1 MTEPPPSSRSSP
13 PASPPPSSSSRAARA
28 LVASHRRELSVGL
41 AYALLLIAL
50 LVVAPA
56 FFAPANLRDLL
67 MRAAPL
73 LVAAVGMTV
82 VILARQIDISIG
94 SQFAICGVVA
104 GLLAK
109 AGVAMPLAAA
119 GAVAAGALLGAVN
132 GLLVASLGLPA
143 IVVTLATMVGW
154 REGLRW
160 ATEGVWVQGLPDGF
174 QWLGLGQDAGRL
186 VIPALAAV
194 VWALAAWGLRYVAA
208 GRAIYATGS
217 DPEVA
222 RLAGIRPRRVVFGA
236 FVLMGALTGLA
247 AVLSVIQ
254 FVDVQTN
261 AGVGLE
267 LSVIAAV
274 VVGGTAIAGG
284 RGSLAGTLL
293 GVLLL
298 STAGPA
304 LTFLGADAHWDR
316 ALQGLIILA
325 AVAVDALGPEARR
338 PRPA

>member
-1 MTEPPPSSRSSP
+1 LVRVAEG
-13 PASPPPSSSSRAARA
+13 AGLARRRRVVRGIV
-28 LVASHRRELSVGL
+28 LTHRRELSVAA
-41 AYALLLIAL
+41 AYLALLVAL
-50 LVVAPA
+50 VVVAPA
-56 FFAPANLRDLL
+56 FFELANLRDLL

-109 AGVAMPLAAA
+109 AGIAMPLAAA
-119 GAVAAGALLGAVN
+119 GAVLTGALLGALN
-132 GLLVASLGLPA
+132 GVLVATLGLPA

-174 QWLGLGQDAGRL
+174 QWLGLGQDTGRL
-186 VIPALAAV
+186 VIPAIAAV
-194 VWALAAWGLRYVAA
+194 VFILAAWTLRHVAA

-222 RLAGIRPRRVVFGA
+222 RLAGIRPRRVLFGV

-247 AVLSVIQ
+247 SVLSVIQ

-261 AGVGLE
+261 AGIGLE

-284 RGSLAGTLL
+284 RGTLVGTLL

-325 AVAVDALGPEARR
+325 AVAADAIGRQTNARSIGSR
-338 PRPA
+338 AS

>member
-1 MTEPPPSSRSSP
+1 
-13 PASPPPSSSSRAARA
+13 
-28 LVASHRRELSVGL
+28 
-41 AYALLLIAL
+41 
-50 LVVAPA
+50 
-56 FFAPANLRDLL
+56 

-109 AGVAMPLAAA
+109 AGLAMPLVAA
-119 GAVAAGALLGAVN
+119 GAVLTGALLGALN
-132 GLLVASLGLPA
+132 GVLVATLGLPA

-174 QWLGLGQDAGRL
+174 QWLGL
-186 VIPALAAV
+186 VIPAIAAV
-194 VWALAAWGLRYVAA
+194 VFVFAAWALRHIAA
-208 GRAIYATGS
+208 GRAVYATGS

-222 RLAGIRPRRVVFGA
+222 RLAGIRPRRVLFGV

-261 AGVGLE
+261 AGIGLE

-284 RGSLAGTLL
+284 RGTLVGTLL

-325 AVAVDALGPEARR
+325 AVAADAIGRR
-338 PRPA
+338 QSDAGTALIGSRAS